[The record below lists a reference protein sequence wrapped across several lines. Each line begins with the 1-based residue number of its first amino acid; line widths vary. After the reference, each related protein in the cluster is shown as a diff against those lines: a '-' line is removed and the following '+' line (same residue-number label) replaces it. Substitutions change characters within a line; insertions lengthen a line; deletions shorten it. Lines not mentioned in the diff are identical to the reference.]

1 MLQLGL
7 KVRGEICMNINNRV
21 RVAKRFRL
29 SKKERKNLTY
39 GLLFLSPWILGFLLF
54 ELYPVVASAVYSL
67 CNYNGIQ
74 DAKFVGLDNYI
85 RLFTKDKLFYTSL
98 YNTVFFGILSVPMSI
113 LTSLMIAMLLNAK
126 TRGLAFF
133 RTVFYMPTIMP
144 AVASTMLWLWILNP
158 AGGILN
164 NLLAVFGI
172 QGPGW
177 FGDPRWSKPALVFI
191 SVWTAGQVM
200 VIFLAGLQ
208 DVPEQLY
215 ESARLDGAGF
225 FARTFKITLP
235 MISPVIFFNLLM
247 GIIGSFQYFTQ
258 AYVLNPRDLGKPLN
272 STMFYALYLYQ
283 NAFEFGKMGYA
294 SSMAWI
300 LFVIIFSSTFIV
312 MKVSQKFVFYD
323 GE

>member
-1 MLQLGL
+1 
-7 KVRGEICMNINNRV
+7 MNVNNRV

>member
-1 MLQLGL
+1 
-7 KVRGEICMNINNRV
+7 MNINNRV